1 MDEQGSKAA
10 TWGGVAIIA
19 AAVTG
24 VWALVT
30 AGQSATAGQFDGAG
44 LSLIAAAL
52 AFTGISHAVFRR

>member
-1 MDEQGSKAA
+1 MDEQRSRAA

-24 VWALVT
+24 VWALFL
-30 AGQSATAGQFDGAG
+30 AGRSATAGQFDGAG

-52 AFTGISHAVFRR
+52 AFTGIAHAIFRR